1 MTNRNDFRYAISAIL
16 IVIVA
21 APAWAAD
28 QFARPPINYR
38 DSVPENCISRLQSG
52 LDSGTKKLTY
62 DADYGYLKSVLTS
75 LSVPVESQMLVFSKT
90 SLQRR
95 RISPRTPRALYFN
108 DDVYI
113 GYCQSGEVLEVS
125 AVDPQ
130 LGTVFYTLE
139 QKLSDAPQFE
149 RRIDKC
155 VICHSSSRTG
165 GVPGHVVRSLFVD
178 SEGQPQFSAG
188 SRNVDHRTPIK
199 DRWGGWYVT
208 GTHGS
213 QTHVGNLTISTNR
226 VAERADNSQGHN
238 IEDLS
243 KRFRVDKYLTPHSD
257 IVALMVMEHQ
267 TLVHNRLTN
276 AEFTTRKALY
286 HERTLNDSLGNE
298 PGTRLESTT
307 QRIHNAGDKLVEALL
322 LVNEAPLSARIR
334 GTSGYAR
341 QFGESGRRDAKG
353 RSLRDLD
360 LNTRLFRYPCSYVI
374 YSEAFDGLPDEMRQY
389 VWQQL
394 WNVLTSEESNE
405 KYAHLSAADRAAIVE
420 IIRGT
425 KNGLPGYW
433 TTCPSP

>member
-1 MTNRNDFRYAISAIL
+1 MTKRIEFRYAISAIL
-16 IVIVA
+16 IVVS
-21 APAWAAD
+21 APAGAAD
-28 QFARPPINYR
+28 GFATAPINYR

-52 LDSGTKKLTY
+52 LDSGAKKLTY

-113 GYCQSGEVLEVS
+113 GYCQAGEVLEVS
-125 AVDPQ
+125 AVDPE

-139 QKLSDAPQFE
+139 QKQSDAPQFE

-178 SEGQPQFSAG
+178 AKGQPQFSAG

-226 VAERADNSQGHN
+226 LAERSDNSQGHN

-243 KRFRVDKYLTPHSD
+243 DRFRVDKYLTPHSD

-286 HERTLNDSLGNE
+286 HEQTLNDSLGND

-307 QRIHNAGDKLVEALL
+307 QRIHTAGDTLVEALL
-322 LVNEAPLSARIR
+322 LADEAALSGRIR
-334 GTSGYAR
+334 GTSEYAN
-341 QFGESGRRDAKG
+341 QFAESGRRDAMG
-353 RSLRDLD
+353 RSLRDLE
-360 LNTRLFRYPCSYVI
+360 LNTRLFQYPCSYLI
-374 YSEAFDGLPDEMRQY
+374 YSEAFDSLPGEMRTY

-394 WNVLTSEESNE
+394 WDVLTGEETTE
-405 KYAHLSAADRAAIVE
+405 KFAHLSSADRAAIVE

-425 KNGLPGYW
+425 KNGLPEYW
-433 TTCPSP
+433 TTGPTP

>member
-28 QFARPPINYR
+28 QFVRPPVNYR

-178 SEGQPQFSAG
+178 GEGQPQFSAG

-213 QTHVGNLTISTNR
+213 QTHAGNLTISTNR
-226 VAERADNSQGHN
+226 VAERTDNSQGHN

-243 KRFRVDKYLTPHSD
+243 KRFHVDKYLTPHSD

-286 HERTLNDSLGNE
+286 HEQTLNDSLGNE

-307 QRIHNAGDKLVEALL
+307 QRIHSAGDKLVEALL
-322 LVNEAPLSARIR
+322 LVDEAPLSARIR
-334 GTSGYAR
+334 GTSGYAI
-341 QFGESGRRDAKG
+341 QFAESGRRDAKG

-360 LNTRLFRYPCSYVI
+360 LNTRLFRYPCSYLI
-374 YSEAFDGLPDEMRQY
+374 YSEAFDGLPDEMRKY
-389 VWQQL
+389 VWQEL
-394 WNVLTSEESNE
+394 WNVLTSEDSNE
-405 KYAHLSAADRAAIVE
+405 KYAHLSTADRAAIVE

-433 TTCPSP
+433 TTCPAP